1 MTERRW
7 NESSS
12 AAPDAPL
19 PSDVTP
25 LAQTSAPGGLVT
37 GAAPALVV
45 GELVGRYQIRRSLG
59 QGGMGQ
65 VYLAR
70 DLLLGRSVAL
80 KVVHPDQLERGGGE
94 RIVEEARL
102 LAALN
107 HPNIVQVYDA
117 GMHRG
122 APYLALE
129 YVDGAALAER
139 SEPRSQ
145 DEALRL
151 GRELA
156 DALAHAHRAG
166 VLHCDLKPKNLL
178 WGHDGRL
185 RVVDFGLAQRLS
197 AARLARAG
205 TPAWMAPEQWLGQPL
220 TDRTDLWAFA
230 IVLLGL
236 FGAPHPF
243 GADGTASLGPDDA
256 PRLPE
261 PGVLPARVAEL
272 LVASL
277 SRDPARRPSAE
288 TWRAALDD
296 ALLGRDAPLPADGP
310 YRGLAPFDEAH
321 ALDFHGREAEVD
333 AFCAR
338 LRTVTLLPIV
348 GPSGVGKSSF
358 LHAGVIPRLR
368 ARNTLVIALR
378 PGAAPIETLAR
389 RLLAATSERTGDS
402 NDESQ
407 MRELAAQLRAAPS
420 LLAVKLAALTEG
432 SRPVLLAID
441 QLEELFT
448 HGAPAPDVRA
458 TLAMLLGAADDPREP
473 TRVVVTVR
481 DDFVGRLAGMRE
493 LHILQ
498 PLGQEA
504 LRQAIAAPLARTGH
518 QFEAPSIIDDML
530 AELGGGATS
539 ELPLLQ
545 FACRALWDAR
555 DPARRLLLRSTYVQ
569 MGGVAGALARH
580 ADGVIAGLTAAQQ
593 GVARQL
599 FLRLVV
605 GNTRRFAPRA
615 QLEAEVPSAG
625 DVLDRLVAARLLVQR
640 TTAEV
645 DAVVEIIHEA
655 LLVRWDRLAGWLAD
669 SRQERRLLQ
678 ELEEATLR
686 WQRRGQ
692 RAEDTWPADELA
704 AARRRLTALG
714 LAPSPEVATFLAAG
728 EARHRA
734 ARRRARTRLALTAAM
749 AAAITT
755 ASVLLAA
762 AFRRQQLA
770 AEAQSQE
777 LRRAGTNLG
786 AVELVL
792 MPFEWTPSGEA
803 IAVDAAL
810 LPALSW
816 RVFAPHPDD
825 EHRPGDE
832 LPAALVQ
839 RGAATLHGRTRSE
852 HVELPGGSAFLRLD
866 GRGRPGEHCAP
877 SWIRL
882 RDLPGYASRAAP
894 RRLELAVPTCAA
906 SAWGEVAIEAGPFIY
921 GGPGQPP
928 TTIAEYVQ
936 PEATVDL
943 PAFSIDRTEL
953 SNGQFAPFARMH
965 RLTGY
970 PVPDYPRTAVHKDAG
985 APRFPVTAIDS
996 RTAEAFC
1003 RFLGKRLP
1011 GEHEWVKAARGGLL
1025 LAGAPNPAPRRL
1037 YPWGSQPAPC
1047 ANEEGLADG
1056 YRWVAPVDSLPCGA
1070 SPYGVLHLAGNVSEW
1085 ISREGQTDRGNNPL
1099 RIVRGG
1105 QVDSPTALEHATTVF
1120 RNEREARHFSYA
1132 IGARCARGASP

>member
-1 MTERRW
+1 MA
-7 NESSS
+7 S
-12 AAPDAPL
+12 DA
-19 PSDVTP
+19 TP
-25 LAQTSAPGGLVT
+25 LAQTSAPDGGAT
-37 GAAPALVV
+37 SSTPALVV

-80 KVVHPDQLERGGGE
+80 KVVRPEQLERGGGE

-107 HPNIVQVYDA
+107 HPNIVQVHDA

-139 SEPRSQ
+139 GEPHSR

-151 GRELA
+151 CRDLA

-166 VLHCDLKPKNLL
+166 VLHCDLKPSNLL
-178 WGHDGRL
+178 WGTDGRL

-197 AARLARAG
+197 AARQARAG

-220 TDRTDLWAFA
+220 SDRTDLWAFA
-230 IVLLGL
+230 IILLGL

-243 GADGTASLGPDDA
+243 GADHATVHGSDA
-256 PRLPE
+256 PPRLPE

-272 LVASL
+272 LAASL
-277 SRDPARRPSAE
+277 ARDPAQRPSAE

-296 ALLGRDAPLPADGP
+296 ALHGRDAPLSADGP

-321 ALDFHGREAEVD
+321 ALDFFGRQAEID

-368 ARNTLVIALR
+368 ARNTRVIALR
-378 PGAAPIETLAR
+378 PGAAPIEALAR
-389 RLLAATSERTGDS
+389 RLVAAGAERTGDIS
-402 NDESQ
+402 DEPQ
-407 MRELAAQLRAAPS
+407 VRELAAQLRAAPS
-420 LLAVKLAALTEG
+420 LLAVKLAALADRA
-432 SRPVLLAID
+432 RPVLLAID

-448 HGAPAPDVRA
+448 HGAPAHDVRA
-458 TLAMLLGAADDPREP
+458 TLAMLLGAADDPSEP
-473 TRVVVTVR
+473 ARVVVTVR
-481 DDFVGRLAGMRE
+481 DDFVGRLAGVRE

-498 PLGQEA
+498 PLGQDA
-504 LRQAIAAPLARTGH
+504 LRQAITAPLSRTGH
-518 QFEAPSIIDDML
+518 RFEEPSIVEDML
-530 AELGGGATS
+530 AELGSGATS
-539 ELPLLQ
+539 DLPLLQ

-555 DPARRLLLRSTYVQ
+555 DPERRMLLRSTYVQ

-580 ADGVIAGLTAAQQ
+580 ADGVLAGLTAAQQ
-593 GVARQL
+593 AVARQL

-605 GNTRRFAPRA
+605 GNTRRLAPRA
-615 QLEAEVPSAG
+615 QLEAEVASAG
-625 DVLDRLVAARLLVQR
+625 DVLDRLISARLLVQR

-645 DAVVEIIHEA
+645 EAGVEIIHEA
-655 LLVRWDRLAGWLAD
+655 LLVRWDRLADWLAD
-669 SRQERRLLQ
+669 SLQERRLLH
-678 ELEEATLR
+678 ELEEATRR

-692 RAEDTWPADELA
+692 RAEDTWPADELVA
-704 AARRRLTALG
+704 VRRRLSALG
-714 LAPSPEVATFLAAG
+714 LSPSPEVATFLAAG
-728 EARHRA
+728 EARQRA
-734 ARRRARTRLALTAAM
+734 IRRRARARLALTAAL

-770 AEAQSQE
+770 AEAQSRE

-792 MPFEWTPSGEA
+792 APFEWAPSGEEVA
-803 IAVDAAL
+803 FDAVL

-839 RGAATLHGRTRSE
+839 RGVATPRGRARSE
-852 HVELPGGSAFLRLD
+852 HIELPGGSAFLRID
-866 GRGRPGEHCAP
+866 GRGRAGERCAP

-882 RDLPGYASRAAP
+882 RDLPGYASRGAP

-906 SAWGEVAIEAGPFIY
+906 SAWGEVEIEAGPFLY
-921 GGPGQPP
+921 GGRGQPP
-928 TTIAEYVQ
+928 TAHAEYEQ
-936 PEATVDL
+936 PEQVVEL
-943 PAFSIDRTEL
+943 PTFVIDRTEL
-953 SNGQFAPFARMH
+953 SNGQFAPFSRMH

-996 RTAEAFC
+996 HTAEAFC

-1025 LAGAPNPAPRRL
+1025 LGGAPNPEPRRL
-1037 YPWGSQPAPC
+1037 YPWGARPAPC

-1056 YRWVAPVDSLPCGA
+1056 YRWVAPVDSFPCGA

-1085 ISREGQTDRGNNPL
+1085 ISRDGQTDRASNPL

-1105 QVDSPTALEHATTVF
+1105 QVDSPGALEHATTVF

-1132 IGARCARGASP
+1132 IGARCARGVTP

>member
-25 LAQTSAPGGLVT
+25 LAQTSAPGGGAT
-37 GAAPALVV
+37 GSAPALVV

-80 KVVHPDQLERGGGE
+80 KVVRPDQLERGGGE

-139 SEPRSQ
+139 GQPQSR

-151 GRELA
+151 GRDLA

-166 VLHCDLKPKNLL
+166 VLHCDLKPSNLL

-230 IVLLGL
+230 IILLGL

-243 GADGTASLGPDDA
+243 GAEGVHVADDA

-272 LVASL
+272 LSASL
-277 SRDPARRPSAE
+277 ARDPARRPSAE

-296 ALLGRDAPLPADGP
+296 ALHGRDAPLSADGP

-321 ALDFHGREAEVD
+321 ALDFFGRQAEID

-338 LRTVTLLPIV
+338 LRAVTLLPIV

-368 ARNTLVIALR
+368 ARNTRVIALR
-378 PGAAPIETLAR
+378 PGAAPIEALAR
-389 RLLAATSERTGDS
+389 RLIAASAERQGTGD
-402 NDESQ
+402 EGQ
-407 MRELAAQLRAAPS
+407 VRELAAQLRAAPS
-420 LLAVKLAALTEG
+420 LLAVKLAALADG
-432 SRPVLLAID
+432 SRPVLLAVD

-448 HGAPAPDVRA
+448 HGASTSDVRA
-458 TLAMLLGAADDPREP
+458 TLAMLLGAADDPSEP
-473 TRVVVTVR
+473 VRVVVTVR
-481 DDFVGRLAGMRE
+481 DDFIGRLAGVRE

-504 LRQAIAAPLARTGH
+504 LRQAITAPLSRTGH
-518 QFEAPSIIDDML
+518 RFEEPSIVEDML
-530 AELGGGATS
+530 AELGSGQTT

-555 DPARRLLLRSTYVQ
+555 DVERRLLLRSTYAQ

-580 ADGVIAGLTAAQQ
+580 ADGVLASLTGAQQ
-593 GVARQL
+593 AVARQL
-599 FLRLVV
+599 FSRLVI
-605 GNTRRFAPRA
+605 GHSRRFAPRA
-615 QLEAEVPSAG
+615 QLETEVPSAG
-625 DVLDRLVAARLLVQR
+625 DVLDRLIAARLLVQR
-640 TTAEV
+640 TTIEV
-645 DAVVEIIHEA
+645 DAGIEIIHEA

-669 SRQERRLLQ
+669 SLQERRLLH
-678 ELEEATLR
+678 ELEEATAR

-692 RAEDTWPADELA
+692 RSEDTWPADELV

-728 EARHRA
+728 EARQRA
-734 ARRRARTRLALTAAM
+734 IRRRARTRLALTAAL

-770 AEAQSQE
+770 AEAQSRE

-786 AVELVL
+786 AVELAL
-792 MPFEWTPSGEA
+792 APFEWAQNGDEV
-803 IAVDAAL
+803 AVDPAL
-810 LPALSW
+810 LPELSW

-832 LPAALVQ
+832 MPPSLVK
-839 RGAATLHGRTRSE
+839 RGATTTRGRTRTE
-852 HVELPGGSAFLRLD
+852 PVELPGGSAFLRLD
-866 GRGRPGEHCAP
+866 GRGRRGERCEP

-882 RDLPGYASRAAP
+882 RDLPGYASRGAP

-906 SAWGEVAIEAGPFIY
+906 SAWGEVTIEAGPFLY
-921 GGPGQPP
+921 GGRGQPP
-928 TTIAEYVQ
+928 TAHAEYEQ
-936 PEATVDL
+936 PEQVVVL
-943 PAFSIDRTEL
+943 PAFAIDRTEI

-996 RTAEAFC
+996 HTAEAFC

-1011 GEHEWVKAARGGLL
+1011 SEHEWVKAARGGLS

-1037 YPWGSQPAPC
+1037 YPWGPEPAPC
-1047 ANEEGLADG
+1047 ANQEGLADG
-1056 YRWVAPVDSLPCGA
+1056 YRWVAPVDSLPCGG

-1085 ISREGQTDRGNNPL
+1085 ISREGQTDRERNPL

-1132 IGARCARGASP
+1132 IGARCARGALP